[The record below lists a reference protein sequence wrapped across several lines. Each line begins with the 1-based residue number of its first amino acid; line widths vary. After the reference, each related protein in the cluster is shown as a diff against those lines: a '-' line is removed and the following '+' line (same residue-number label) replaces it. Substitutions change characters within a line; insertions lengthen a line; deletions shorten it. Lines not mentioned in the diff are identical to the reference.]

1 MSEGE
6 TVIRYE
12 LGRIGCTV
20 ERIDEILLDVKRT
33 AARDGVPRIE
43 QCVDCRVFVS
53 DWVEADE
60 APTGRICRPCETV
73 RSLRRQLED
82 SERLRKA
89 GWRGLANLYHFVTEN
104 ECDEE
109 TALGQ
114 ATSAVSQLKHGFEAH
129 RKHVGEFLGEL
140 HAIMIDPLAKGEI
153 SVKDLCAALLEQAR
167 KDRESLQCLA
177 SLEAARSSSMSL
189 ADPAANWHPFIPPF
203 SYDDQAQ
210 FIQDAE
216 NHLLLDI
223 RGWGFLTGQGSGGL
237 GLNDVAALAIQD
249 EIGRRITALLNGS
262 DLSLLIGL
270 LQLTDREDSKGN
282 WRVIIEYDNYQDGA
296 RILDGDG
303 NILGECY
310 DLDKK
315 PNEKFLAAV
324 IEAVAPNLAFARHLQ
339 ACQQCGGPD
348 DGCEEG
354 QRLEQAMLSA
364 RAALDAKRKTN
375 SPSE

>member
-1 MSEGE
+1 MTPGEGE
-6 TVIRYE
+6 TFIRYE
-12 LGRIGCTV
+12 LGRIGCTA
-20 ERIDEILLDVKRT
+20 ERIEEAMADVKK
-33 AARDGVPRIE
+33 AAIAAVPRIE
-43 QCVDCRVFVS
+43 QCVDCQVFVS
-53 DWVEADE
+53 DWVEAQE
-60 APTGRICRPCETV
+60 SPTGRICRPCEAL
-73 RSLRRQLED
+73 RSLRR
-82 SERLRKA
+82 R
-89 GWRGLANLYHFVTEN
+89 
-104 ECDEE
+104 
-109 TALGQ
+109 
-114 ATSAVSQLKHGFEAH
+114 
-129 RKHVGEFLGEL
+129 
-140 HAIMIDPLAKGEI
+140 M
-153 SVKDLCAALLEQAR
+153 
-167 KDRESLQCLA
+167 RES
-177 SLEAARSSSMSL
+177 AASSMPMPS
-189 ADPAANWHPFIPPF
+189 PAANWHPFIPPF
-203 SYDDQAQ
+203 HYDDQAQ

-237 GLNDVAALAIQD
+237 GLNDVDALAIQD

-270 LQLTDREDSKGN
+270 LQLTDREDSKGH
-282 WRVIIEYDNYQDGA
+282 WRVIIDYDNYQDGA

-364 RAALDAKRKTN
+364 RAALDSKRKAN

>member
-43 QCVDCRVFVS
+43 QCVDCHVFVS

-60 APTGRICRPCETV
+60 SPTGRICRPCDTL
-73 RSLRRQLED
+73 RSLRR
-82 SERLRKA
+82 K
-89 GWRGLANLYHFVTEN
+89 
-104 ECDEE
+104 
-109 TALGQ
+109 
-114 ATSAVSQLKHGFEAH
+114 
-129 RKHVGEFLGEL
+129 
-140 HAIMIDPLAKGEI
+140 I
-153 SVKDLCAALLEQAR
+153 
-167 KDRESLQCLA
+167 RESA
-177 SLEAARSSSMSL
+177 PKPGASSMPMPS
-189 ADPAANWHPFIPPF
+189 PAANWHPFIPPF

-216 NHLLLDI
+216 NRLLLDI

-237 GLNDVAALAIQD
+237 GLNDVAALAVQD

-282 WRVIIEYDNYQDGA
+282 WRVIIDYDNYQDGA

-310 DLDKK
+310 DLEKK

-354 QRLEQAMLSA
+354 QRLEQAMLLA
-364 RAALDAKRKTN
+364 RAALDAKRKT
-375 SPSE
+375 EAR